1 MNSYENAPAT
11 RLLATSCAC
20 CGRALLDAF
29 SVEAGVGPDC
39 REKYGFG
46 DAQGSPD
53 WARAA
58 LLLGASHADALAPAW
73 TVRDAHRAAN
83 VLVHAVGSGGGT
95 GTERG
100 AAIAAIAALG
110 FAKLGKRLTERAHG
124 IFVEEVDGL
133 LKIHAPFSPDFNLA
147 MRRVPGARWVAAEKV
162 RTVPMGSRS
171 ALWAA
176 LKISFPPGTPVSG
189 ARGVTLL

>member
-1 MNSYENAPAT
+1 MNGYENAPAT

-20 CGRALLDAF
+20 CGRALLDAV

-46 DAQGSPD
+46 EAQGSAD

-58 LLLGASHADALAPAW
+58 LLLGGSHAEALAAFW
-73 TVRDAHRAAN
+73 SVDAHKAAN
-83 VLVHAVGSGGGT
+83 VLVHAVGSGAGT
-95 GTERG
+95 GAERG

-110 FAKLGKRLTERAHG
+110 FARLAARLTERAHG
-124 IFVEEVDGL
+124 ITVEEVDGVL
-133 LKIHAPFSPDFNLA
+133 RIHAPFSPDFNLA
-147 MRRVPGARWVAAEKV
+147 VRRVPGARWVKAEKI
-162 RTVPMGSRS
+162 RTVPASSRA

-176 LKISFPPGTPVSG
+176 LKIGYPTGTPVSG